1 MSRPE
6 LEAKLK
12 EVRDHNIVNGEAF
25 GVEVKEVEELEELK
39 LIKTTSNK

>member
-12 EVRDHNIVNGEAF
+12 EVRSQNIMNGESI
-25 GVEVKEVEELEELK
+25 GMKVEYADVTEVEYTEK
-39 LIKTTSNK
+39 D